1 MLVQTLILWYLGSAN
16 RNSVSH
22 QRSVSCF
29 FRFPSSYEA
38 LQEYYEDKAIR
49 KVYKDVVERL
59 LLAIT
64 EEEEKDVSQS
74 SPVLV
79 DNDDDTVWP
88 PWPWPPWG
96 DDDDDDGHKGD
107 DKGGNRSHEIK
118 VLAKKVVAFERK
130 LAQASLD
137 LWVDHF
143 PVLLFVH
150 AIFQRHLVPGPH
162 RNLQPCFNFKSH

>member
-1 MLVQTLILWYLGSAN
+1 MVQPTEIRSPIKGLSLI
-16 RNSVSH
+16 
-22 QRSVSCF
+22 F